1 MDVIKVCAFCITA
14 VILCALVKENN
25 KNIALLLSIFSG
37 CMILVYALVNI
48 GSIVD
53 MLNSLIEQSGI
64 NASYL
69 TLILKVTGIVYL
81 IEFGKN
87 VCIDAGETAL
97 GTKLELAGKVV
108 IVTLT
113 IPVITTLLEQ
123 ITKLI

>member
-14 VILCALVKENN
+14 VVLCAFVKENN
-25 KNIALLLSIFSG
+25 KNIGLLLSIFAG
-37 CMILVYALVNI
+37 CMILIYMLTNI
-48 GSIVD
+48 QAVVD
-53 MLNSLIEQSGI
+53 VLTKLIDQSGI

-87 VCIDAGETAL
+87 VCVDAGESAL

-123 ITKLI
+123 ITQII

>member
-48 GSIVD
+48 GSIAD